1 MGLWARAKVSRPRSQ
16 LWPQS
21 RVNWQEQLQRETS
34 TWAFHQGRTATS
46 VVSELMWWIPKSSR
60 SGKGTVGPLPLA
72 GKPAMEDLSR
82 PEGGEEDALWGRGQ
96 PLNQPQ
102 RLRWLQGSWMEKR
115 TSEWLSLE
123 VGSWQGQ
130 RGSSP
135 ACRSLPKAVTLRSA
149 THSQPDAQPEPR
161 GLPSVLLLML
171 PVTAGAAAQR
181 DPESTLDAG
190 GQTTVSDE
198 RSPWRSLK
206 WDWEKHT
213 LNQH

>member
-1 MGLWARAKVSRPRSQ
+1 
-16 LWPQS
+16 
-21 RVNWQEQLQRETS
+21 
-34 TWAFHQGRTATS
+34 
-46 VVSELMWWIPKSSR
+46 
-60 SGKGTVGPLPLA
+60 
-72 GKPAMEDLSR
+72 
-82 PEGGEEDALWGRGQ
+82 
-96 PLNQPQ
+96 
-102 RLRWLQGSWMEKR
+102 MEKR

-190 GQTTVSDE
+190 GQTRVSDE
-198 RSPWRSLK
+198 RSP
-206 WDWEKHT
+206 
-213 LNQH
+213 